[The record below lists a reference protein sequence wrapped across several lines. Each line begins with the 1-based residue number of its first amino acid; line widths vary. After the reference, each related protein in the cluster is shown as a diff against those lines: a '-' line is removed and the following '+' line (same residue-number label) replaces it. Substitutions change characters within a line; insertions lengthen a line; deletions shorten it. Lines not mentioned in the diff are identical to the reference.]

1 MALGLDEQ
9 DMDLEDTGL
18 VDMGLELVTDQVEA
32 MVWDQELDME
42 QVQGAISIL

>member
-9 DMDLEDTGL
+9 DMDLEDMDLVDMDL

-32 MVWDQELDME
+32 MV
-42 QVQGAISIL
+42 